1 MDNRMRELLE
11 DFQEKMIDNDQVS
24 QGMLGRTEAN
34 YPMAVV
40 CLGTHTAETLGEKI
54 QKQIL
59 SIWPAYKNALLFLDA
74 DNKGEELR
82 IKEMGR
88 EEVLTLE
95 EVQDKVSALFEENGY
110 FKNYTRLQVFYI
122 WNTVGS
128 SAEEFSEKL
137 ELIEKMEKVL
147 AFPNQVPVFCV
158 ALDERIGKEA
168 KAAALRNQMADLLEN
183 EQLDQTVPCVYL
195 VGNKNSMG
203 SLMPKEDYFG
213 AVFADLVVLADGADP
228 YVSSTVIHSGIKTV
242 GYATVQKPS
251 EDIAKASVFSLLK
264 QMSELRN
271 MKKIASEHL
280 ETEEI
285 AGLAERLGIQKD
297 GKFFM
302 IDPYIDAAEKEFP
315 TSEVLNAFPRR
326 SCEDLDLEELTAEEV
341 DEQTFGAWS
350 SYIQTI
356 VSKIESEI
364 VSGFQREND
373 FQETFLNYLLETFS
387 RAELIWLSANTEE
400 IESYLQKDYTKHN
413 RQKVIDSLK
422 EEVAVKVSQN
432 EAVREAILDVIRTA
446 GENAREFMNM
456 WNELV
461 TTETMMLKQQDIAP
475 FYEQK
480 VQNYIDLNGE
490 RIAKEFQKICSGKE
504 LMDFLKKEISGLIK
518 GDKIFKA
525 SFEDELIQRLGQK
538 DPATALRTISD
549 QLTGSNVKIWLSS
562 SGSALDAPIQLTLL
576 VKAGTALESTIR
588 ASLNSDL
595 YYSYDT
601 RTGET
606 ADALNIY
613 QLEAMHLR
621 V

>member
-183 EQLDQTVPCVYL
+183 GQLDQTVPCVYL

-280 ETEEI
+280 EAEEI

-576 VKAGTALESTIR
+576 VKAGTALESTIQ